1 MKRRH
6 LLTLIIILIWSSL
19 LVFFFLRD
27 KYIINEHVYEL
38 ALKDAQ
44 KSFNKDVIYRKW
56 SAMEGGVY
64 VIPSDYTP
72 PNPYLKVPN
81 RDLETTEGIKLTFVN
96 PAYMTRLVHQLEID
110 GNGVK
115 GHITSLNPINP
126 NNKPL
131 DWEAEA
137 LQSFDEG
144 KSEFAFLDE
153 KESALKYMAPLV
165 TEKSCL
171 KCHESQ
177 GYKVGDIRGGI
188 SITVSYE
195 PYLKIANTHIRE
207 TIIFHSII
215 GIIGFIGILSGS
227 TVLGRYQSKLMDEA
241 VKLSESEKRFKFFS
255 ESANEGIVIHNNGI
269 IIDCNKALQ
278 EICGYSYNELIGK
291 NILKE
296 LIHKDDLKI
305 IKQKIAEDFQESYEI
320 NGIKK
325 DGTIIPIEIKG
336 FKTIFEGTEVRVASI
351 IDLTIR
357 KAAEQELK
365 TSEEKFRVL
374 IENLPI
380 GVAMLDRDLNVI
392 TVNTMMKN
400 IFPKSYDQNK
410 YKCYQAFNNTELA
423 HPCGDCTIIETFKDG
438 KSHSLER
445 NIINENGTRFLKIV
459 SSPIFDFE
467 GKVVNVIEMVEDITA
482 FKEMNEQLQKSEERH
497 RLLADNASD
506 VIWTM
511 DLKGEFTYI
520 SPSVEKLR
528 GFTVEEI
535 KKQKPEE
542 FLTKNSLSH
551 FTEGMK
557 VIHQAVAEG
566 KKFPDVTVELEQP
579 CKDGS
584 TIWTEATVTG
594 IYKDDNTFIGILGVT
609 RDISQRKEA
618 EESLMSYS
626 HELEKINEELVLS
639 REQIE
644 DTLYEKNI
652 LVDQLEGT
660 RIKLEEA
667 IKQKDKFF
675 SIISHDLKS
684 PFQGLLGLTNI
695 IVEDIEGL
703 NLKEIKEYTSLL
715 HNSAESIY
723 KLLENLLEW
732 SRLQRDMIEFQIT
745 KVNLNSLVEPI
756 IEIQSQNLKNKN
768 ISLENLV
775 SNNLDISAD
784 VNMVTTIIR
793 NLISNAVKYTRHNGS
808 IVISAKDKSDSVEI
822 SVKDSGIGIPE
833 DMLNKLFVVGEKTSR
848 LGTDGESST
857 GLGLVLCKEYVEKHN
872 GTILVESDEDKGSTF
887 IITLPK
893 LS

>member
-1 MKRRH
+1 
-6 LLTLIIILIWSSL
+6 
-19 LVFFFLRD
+19 LRD
-27 KYIINEHVYEL
+27 KSIINEHVYEL

-56 SAMEGGVY
+56 AAMEGGVY

-72 PNPYLKVPN
+72 PNSYLKVPN
-81 RDLETTEGIKLTFVN
+81 RDIETTEGIKLTLVN

-137 LQSFDEG
+137 LQSFDDG
-144 KSEFAFLDE
+144 NSEFAFLDE

-171 KCHESQ
+171 KCHERQ
-177 GYKVGDIRGGI
+177 GYKIGDIRGGI

-227 TVLGRYQSKLMDEA
+227 TVMGRYQSKLKDEA
-241 VKLSESEKRFKFFS
+241 NKLSESEKRFKFFS
-255 ESANEGIVIHNNGI
+255 ESANEGILIHNDGI
-269 IIDCNKALQ
+269 IIDCNKAFQ
-278 EICGYSYNELIGK
+278 DICGYSYDELIGK
-291 NILKE
+291 NIFKE
-296 LIHKDDLKI
+296 LILKDDLNI
-305 IKQKIAEDFQESYEI
+305 IKQNVAEDFQEAYEI

-325 DGTIIPIEIKG
+325 DGTIIPIEIRG
-336 FKTIFEGTEVRVASI
+336 FKTIYEGKEVRVASI

-357 KAAEQELK
+357 KAAEEELK

-380 GVAMLDRDLNVI
+380 GVAMLDRDLNVLTI
-392 TVNTMMKN
+392 NSMMKN
-400 IFPKSYDQNK
+400 IFPFRYDNQS
-410 YKCYQAFNNTELA
+410 YKCYEAFNNNEKSF
-423 HPCGDCTIIETFKDG
+423 CENCSVIKTFTDG
-438 KSHSLER
+438 KSYSFER
-445 NIINENGTRFLKIV
+445 EIRIGESTKYLKTV
-459 SSPIFDFE
+459 SSPIFDLN
-467 GKVVNVIEMVEDITA
+467 GKIINVIEMVEDITA

-511 DLKGEFTYI
+511 NLKGEFTYI

-528 GFTVEEI
+528 GYSVEEI

-542 FLTKNSLSH
+542 FLTKNSLKH

-566 KKFPDVTVELEQP
+566 KRFPDVTVELEQP
-579 CKDGS
+579 CKDGT
-584 TIWTEATVTG
+584 TIWTEVTITG
-594 IYKDDNTFIGILGVT
+594 IYRDDNTFFGILGVT

-618 EESLMSYS
+618 EKSLMSYS

-644 DTLYEKNI
+644 ETLYEKNV
-652 LVDQLEGT
+652 LVYQLEGT

>member
-1 MKRRH
+1 
-6 LLTLIIILIWSSL
+6 
-19 LVFFFLRD
+19 
-27 KYIINEHVYEL
+27 
-38 ALKDAQ
+38 
-44 KSFNKDVIYRKW
+44 
-56 SAMEGGVY
+56 
-64 VIPSDYTP
+64 
-72 PNPYLKVPN
+72 
-81 RDLETTEGIKLTFVN
+81 
-96 PAYMTRLVHQLEID
+96 
-110 GNGVK
+110 
-115 GHITSLNPINP
+115 
-126 NNKPL
+126 
-131 DWEAEA
+131 
-137 LQSFDEG
+137 
-144 KSEFAFLDE
+144 
-153 KESALKYMAPLV
+153 
-165 TEKSCL
+165 
-171 KCHESQ
+171 
-177 GYKVGDIRGGI
+177 
-188 SITVSYE
+188 
-195 PYLKIANTHIRE
+195 
-207 TIIFHSII
+207 
-215 GIIGFIGILSGS
+215 
-227 TVLGRYQSKLMDEA
+227 
-241 VKLSESEKRFKFFS
+241 
-255 ESANEGIVIHNNGI
+255 
-269 IIDCNKALQ
+269 
-278 EICGYSYNELIGK
+278 
-291 NILKE
+291 
-296 LIHKDDLKI
+296 
-305 IKQKIAEDFQESYEI
+305 
-320 NGIKK
+320 
-325 DGTIIPIEIKG
+325 
-336 FKTIFEGTEVRVASI
+336 
-351 IDLTIR
+351 
-357 KAAEQELK
+357 
-365 TSEEKFRVL
+365 
-374 IENLPI
+374 
-380 GVAMLDRDLNVI
+380 
-392 TVNTMMKN
+392 
-400 IFPKSYDQNK
+400 
-410 YKCYQAFNNTELA
+410 
-423 HPCGDCTIIETFKDG
+423 
-438 KSHSLER
+438 
-445 NIINENGTRFLKIV
+445 
-459 SSPIFDFE
+459 
-467 GKVVNVIEMVEDITA
+467 
-482 FKEMNEQLQKSEERH
+482 MN
-497 RLLADNASD
+497 
-506 VIWTM
+506 
-511 DLKGEFTYI
+511 LKGEFTYI

-528 GFTVEEI
+528 GYSVEEI

-542 FLTKNSLSH
+542 FLTKNSLKH

-566 KKFPDVTVELEQP
+566 KRFPDVTVELEQP
-579 CKDGS
+579 CKDGT
-584 TIWTEATVTG
+584 TIWTEVTITG
-594 IYKDDNTFIGILGVT
+594 IYRDDNTFFGILGVT

-618 EESLMSYS
+618 EKSLMSYS

-644 DTLYEKNI
+644 ETLYEKNV
-652 LVDQLEGT
+652 LVYQLEGT